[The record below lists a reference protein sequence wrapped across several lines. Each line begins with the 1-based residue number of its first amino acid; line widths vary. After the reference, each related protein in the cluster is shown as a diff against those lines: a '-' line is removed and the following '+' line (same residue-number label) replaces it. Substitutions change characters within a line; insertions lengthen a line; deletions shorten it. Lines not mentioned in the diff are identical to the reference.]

1 MWKEQRRKYGKKRA
15 QGLQE
20 SAKDNMS
27 GPCGVRG
34 RRRKETNEG
43 GVKLATFIFRNSL
56 YPLCGKPTRIW
67 KFVMRKELQ

>member
-1 MWKEQRRKYGKKRA
+1 
-15 QGLQE
+15 
-20 SAKDNMS
+20 MS

-67 KFVMRKELQ
+67 KFVMRKELQQFGEDRQQYSTSNVTASFKKQIAV

>member
-1 MWKEQRRKYGKKRA
+1 
-15 QGLQE
+15 
-20 SAKDNMS
+20 MS

-67 KFVMRKELQ
+67 KFVMRKEMQ